1 MSDGENI
8 RIFEGVIS
16 VYDLNK
22 GGALAGCLTAD
33 QKKSKEET
41 EGGKAFLI
49 IKERED
55 VSRTFLRLRG

>member
-8 RIFEGVIS
+8 RIFEGVIL

-33 QKKSKEET
+33 QKKAKKRRKEERP
-41 EGGKAFLI
+41 F
-49 IKERED
+49 
-55 VSRTFLRLRG
+55 

>member
-33 QKKSKEET
+33 QKKAKKRRKEERP
-41 EGGKAFLI
+41 F
-49 IKERED
+49 
-55 VSRTFLRLRG
+55 

>member
-33 QKKSKEET
+33 QKKKQRRD
-41 EGGKAFLI
+41 GRRKGHFNYKG
-49 IKERED
+49 RED

>member
-8 RIFEGVIS
+8 CIFEGVIS

-33 QKKSKEET
+33 QKKAKKRRKEERP
-41 EGGKAFLI
+41 F
-49 IKERED
+49 
-55 VSRTFLRLRG
+55 

>member
-33 QKKSKEET
+33 QKSKKRRKEERP
-41 EGGKAFLI
+41 F
-49 IKERED
+49 
-55 VSRTFLRLRG
+55 

>member
-8 RIFEGVIS
+8 CIFEGVIS

-33 QKKSKEET
+33 QRKSKKRRKEERP
-41 EGGKAFLI
+41 F
-49 IKERED
+49 
-55 VSRTFLRLRG
+55 

>member
-8 RIFEGVIS
+8 RIFGGVIS

-33 QKKSKEET
+33 QKKAKKRRKEERP
-41 EGGKAFLI
+41 F
-49 IKERED
+49 
-55 VSRTFLRLRG
+55 

>member
-8 RIFEGVIS
+8 CIFEGVIS

-49 IKERED
+49 KGRED